1 MWGETNA
8 QPSHNHHVLSNVG
21 SALEGRKSQSK
32 GSMESGE
39 TVVLPA
45 KKEEEEKQESDRSRG
60 GDGH

>member
-1 MWGETNA
+1 M
-8 QPSHNHHVLSNVG
+8 LSNVG